1 MSDTFSY
8 IAPVMPRRRVDPFA
22 LKLAVTTTVMV
33 ALLGAFAAF
42 VISQERAADR
52 RRAALEERV
61 ATERQAQTQALID
74 PASTVDAASLD
85 IGAKSAA
92 VDALAAAREVWLETS
107 SLGEAGTA
115 RLAVLRPQLI
125 FVDGLSTA
133 STIVSV
139 SASDVSWA
147 AAVMGPSGACYWV
160 RVNAEGEARYG
171 TGRACTGEAAL
182 GATDVTW

>member
-22 LKLAVTTTVMV
+22 LKLAVTSSVLV
-33 ALLGAFAAF
+33 ALFGAFAAF
-42 VISQERAADR
+42 VISHERAADR
-52 RRAALEERV
+52 RRDAIEEQLV
-61 ATERQAQTQALID
+61 ADQQARTQALLD
-74 PASTVDAASLD
+74 PASIAEAATLD

-92 VDALAAAREVWLETS
+92 VDALAAARDVWTQTS
-107 SLGEAGTA
+107 LLSEAGTA
-115 RLAVLRPQLI
+115 RLAVLRPDLI
-125 FVDGLSTA
+125 FVDGPSTA
-133 STIVSV
+133 PTIVSV

-171 TGRACTGEAAL
+171 SGRACTGEAAL
-182 GATDVTW
+182 SASHLSW